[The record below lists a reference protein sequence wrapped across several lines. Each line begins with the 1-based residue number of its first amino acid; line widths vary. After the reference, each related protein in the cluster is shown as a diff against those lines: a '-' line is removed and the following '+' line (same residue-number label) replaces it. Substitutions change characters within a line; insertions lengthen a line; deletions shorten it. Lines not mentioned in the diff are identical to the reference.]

1 MRTYVEAEEMI
12 AGRIEDEGAAERDN
26 SRWAI
31 DIAWLE
37 ERGRAFAAMAE
48 HCLCTKCRKRRKSE
62 PEPVATDGLFGAAKE
77 CSAHSGD
84 YITGGLPILE
94 SIFRLFLAEGNKPLD
109 LIELGRRLSER
120 RGVDTYRTSVEMLSR
135 LLRDDRHYG
144 IRRVEA

>member
-1 MRTYVEAEEMI
+1 METEETIAERIQEEA
-12 AGRIEDEGAAERDN
+12 AAERDN
-26 SRWAI
+26 SLWAI

-37 ERGRAFAAMAE
+37 ERGRVFPAMAE
-48 HCLCTKCRKRRKSE
+48 HCLCAKCRKRRKSE